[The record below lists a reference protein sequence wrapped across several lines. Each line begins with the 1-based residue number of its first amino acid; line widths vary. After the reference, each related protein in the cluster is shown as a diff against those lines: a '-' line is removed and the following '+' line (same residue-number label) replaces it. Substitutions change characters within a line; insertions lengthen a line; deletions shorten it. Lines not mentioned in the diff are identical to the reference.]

1 MLDFV
6 VAVLVVVYGFALSFV
21 LFHSLTDAH
30 LVYHYLLSFAKRK
43 KTFFTGVNQP
53 LVTIQLP
60 IYNEVYVAERLIDV
74 VAAIDILRK
83 N

>member
-6 VAVLVVVYGFALSFV
+6 CGCSCGGVWFCLVFV

-43 KTFFTGVNQP
+43 KRFLQGLTTFSYYT
-53 LVTIQLP
+53 LP